1 LDGLDSHDVCLRQ
14 GELTDVSSSR
24 QWSFGGRAVVTPS
37 GRGTRRPPKRERWH
51 SPPPGTWLCTEGIII
66 HVVQWRIMKGALSL
80 SRDGDG
86 VLDDTTSQESG
97 RNEKQQTNEGTDHH
111 DHHW

>member
-1 LDGLDSHDVCLRQ
+1 MSAAAANGHLEVVQWLLHQGGAQEDLRNENDG
-14 GELTDVSSSR
+14 
-24 QWSFGGRAVVTPS
+24 TP
-37 GRGTRRPPKRERWH
+37 P
-51 SPPPGTWLCTEGIII
+51 PPPGTWLCTEGIII

-80 SRDGDG
+80 SPDGDA